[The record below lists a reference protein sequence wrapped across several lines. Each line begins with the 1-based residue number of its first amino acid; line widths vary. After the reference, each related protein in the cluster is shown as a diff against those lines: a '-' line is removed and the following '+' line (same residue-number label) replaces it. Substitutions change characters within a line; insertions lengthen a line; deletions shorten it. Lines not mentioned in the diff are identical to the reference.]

1 MRLALLKWP
10 VDSIYLNVANVGP
23 HIRDALTG
31 IMRLKQIKLAGF
43 KSFVDPTK
51 IPFLQALTAII
62 GPNGCGK
69 SNVIDAVRWVLGESS
84 AKHLRGDSMSD
95 VIFNGSS
102 ARKPVSVAGVELVFE
117 NKQGR
122 LAGQYASYEE
132 ISVKRQV
139 SRDGESWYFLN
150 GQKCRRKDITDLF
163 MGTGLGPR
171 SYAIIEQ
178 GTISRLIESKPQD
191 LRTFIEEAAGISR
204 YKERRRE
211 TENRIRHTRENLERL
226 GDIRSELAKQ
236 LEKLSQ
242 QAKAA
247 TQYRE
252 LKQAERKTHAELLV
266 MRYQEL
272 QSQMASLSEQI
283 NALELQ
289 QAAAHSLAQTSELAS
304 TELQVTLSQLA
315 EQEQHAVEAYYL
327 TGTEIAKLE
336 QQLQSQ
342 QQRDAQLHTQLEQLN
357 EQLTQNKAKL
367 ETYQA
372 SFYALEAEL
381 SQLVPQHELQQ
392 EMMDELQ
399 TQWEM
404 SVSRSEAQ
412 TETARIQAAAVAQH
426 QLQLELH
433 RSKLVHLQQLSAH
446 KTQLHQE
453 LQQELSSL
461 TEHALEDNSASLSQE
476 IERLEQAITQQVEVN
491 QELELALA
499 ENTQALDV
507 ARGEFEQLS
516 QRLSSMRARFE
527 LVEQWL
533 AKQEELSDKPQLW
546 QRIQVENGWEAA
558 AELALQGIM
567 TLPVGVS
574 ANAFGFYTDATLM
587 VAGAH
592 TQDAPIKLL
601 ADVNLAPWLKGLKWA
616 DNLASAKAQL
626 ANLAADERIVT
637 ADGYLLGKGFL
648 IAKQDN
654 SQSLVQ
660 LSKEQTQLSEAIAEC
675 EQARAAQQTRLDVLS
690 QQLTQVRDSVN
701 QGVQRLHQLQLD
713 KATQSTQLNHAEA
726 QAKQR
731 EAKRGQLAD
740 TTARTHAE
748 LALLTE
754 QLMLL
759 AEQEDELAQTLE
771 QSLEKQ
777 QQQRLDAQGDLA
789 RHQALK
795 AQISDAERR
804 LSALNASVQSV
815 TTRMAVSTEQ
825 IELQRVRVNELVQ
838 SLETVSAQLASVA
851 LQQGDQQTA
860 KLSEQLAQLLN
871 QQQCQH
877 QALTALRTQQ
887 SSLTETLNS
896 IGLKQKQE
904 LGQLE
909 GLTQRL
915 STLKLRREGVKGQA
929 DSQLATLSEQHIVL
943 AQIVDALPRD
953 GQPDKWQRDLD
964 QIRQKIVRLGAI
976 NLAAIE
982 EFDQQSERKSYLDHQ
997 DNDLNN
1003 GLATLEEA
1011 IRKID
1016 KETRTRF
1023 KATFD
1028 TVNEDLG
1035 RLFPKVF
1042 GGGRAYLALTE
1053 DDLLE
1058 TGVTIMAQP
1067 PGKKNS
1073 TIHLLSGGEK
1083 ALTAL
1088 SLVFAIFRLN
1098 PAPFCMLDEVD
1109 APLDDANVERFCRL
1123 LKEMSQSVQF
1133 IYISHNKITMEMADQ
1148 LIGVT
1153 MHEPG
1158 VSRIVAVDLE
1168 QAVAMADAG

>member
-1 MRLALLKWP
+1 MLPALLKLADKCICTAWL
-10 VDSIYLNVANVGP
+10 IFGP
-23 HIRDALTG
+23 DFRDALTG
-31 IMRLKQIKLAGF
+31 TMRLKQIKLAGF

-84 AKHLRGDSMSD
+84 AKHLRGDSMAD

-102 ARKPVSVAGVELVFE
+102 ARKPVSVAGVELIFE
-117 NKQGR
+117 NKEGR

-132 ISVKRQV
+132 IAVKRQV

-226 GDIRSELAKQ
+226 GDIRSELGKQ
-236 LEKLSQ
+236 LDKLAQ

-247 TQYRE
+247 KQYRE

-272 QSQMASLSEQI
+272 QDQMASLSEQI
-283 NALELQ
+283 SAIEVQ
-289 QAAAHSLAQTSELAS
+289 QAAAQSLAQTDELQT
-304 TELQVTLSQLA
+304 TELQVQLAQLA
-315 EQEQHAVEAYYL
+315 EQEQRAVEAYYL

-336 QQLQSQ
+336 QQLQNQ
-342 QQRDAQLHTQLEQLN
+342 KQRDAQLETQLAQVKEQIQQNTDKLN
-357 EQLTQNKAKL
+357 GYKASLSALELELAKL
-367 ETYQA
+367 G
-372 SFYALEAEL
+372 
-381 SQLVPQHELQQ
+381 PQHDEQQ
-392 EMMDELQ
+392 EIMDELQ
-399 TQWEM
+399 SQWEM
-404 SVSRSEAQ
+404 SIERSQQQAEV
-412 TETARIQAAAVAQH
+412 ARQQAADVSQH
-426 QLQLELH
+426 KLQLELH
-433 RSKLVHLQQLSAH
+433 RSQLAHQQQLLQHKQQQSREQQAQLSALMDGDLASSI
-446 KTQLHQE
+446 TP
-453 LQQELSSL
+453 LQQDIESL
-461 TEHALEDNSASLSQE
+461 DDALTLQNEINHQQEQSVSAS
-476 IERLEQAITQQVEVN
+476 
-491 QELELALA
+491 
-499 ENTQALDV
+499 TQALDE
-507 ARGEFEQLS
+507 ARHSAEQIQQQLTATK
-516 QRLSSMRARFE
+516 ARHE

-533 AKQEELSDKPQLW
+533 TKQEQQSDKPQLW
-546 QRIQVENGWEAA
+546 QSLTVENGWETA
-558 AELALQGIM
+558 AELALNGLL
-567 TLPVGVS
+567 TLPVGVTETEM
-574 ANAFGFYTDATLM
+574 GFQA
-587 VAGAH
+587 
-592 TQDAPIKLL
+592 L
-601 ADVNLAPWLKGLKWA
+601 ASQSSQSEFLQAKVNLAPWLAGLKWA
-616 DNLASAKAQL
+616 KDIHAAKELLPQL
-626 ANLAADERIVT
+626 TSDQRIVT
-637 ADGYLLGKGFL
+637 ADGYLLGQGFL
-648 IAKQDN
+648 ITKTEGA
-654 SQSLVQ
+654 QSLVQ
-660 LSKEQTQLSEAIAEC
+660 LSKEQAQLAKNILDLQQSLQIRQDKMTDLAAIL
-675 EQARAAQQTRLDVLS
+675 QQQRL
-690 QQLTQVRDSVN
+690 QLTDGAQK
-701 QGVQRLHQLQLD
+701 LHQLQLD
-713 KATQSTQLNHAEA
+713 KATKSMQLSGLIEQVKARVEQQSKLDA
-726 QAKQR
+726 
-731 EAKRGQLAD
+731 
-740 TTARTHAE
+740 
-748 LALLTE
+748 ALSTSLIDIERLSE
-754 QLMLL
+754 QCELL
-759 AEQEDELAQTLE
+759 AEQEMELDETLQASE
-771 QSLEKQ
+771 DI
-777 QQQRLDAQGDLA
+777 QRQLIQDTQADSV

-795 AQISDAERR
+795 GRITEVERQ
-804 LSALNASVQSV
+804 LSATATGLQAV
-815 TTRMAVSTEQ
+815 TMRMAVSTEQ
-825 IELQRVRVNELVQ
+825 IELQQVRVNELIHSRESV
-838 SLETVSAQLASVA
+838 LTELAKVAQLSGVQNSVQ
-851 LQQGDQQTA
+851 LTEQLTQLLKQQHEQQQGL
-860 KLSEQLAQLLN
+860 KEVR
-871 QQQCQH
+871 QQQSV
-877 QALTALRTQQ
+877 LTD
-887 SSLTETLNS
+887 TLNR
-896 IGLKQKQE
+896 IGIKQKQE
-904 LGQLE
+904 LGKLE
-909 GLTQRL
+909 DLTQSL
-915 STLKLRREGVKGQA
+915 STLKLRREGIKGQA
-929 DSQLATLSEQHIVL
+929 NSQLEALQEQQIILSEIL
-943 AQIVDALPRD
+943 GNLPAE
-953 GQPDKWQRDLD
+953 GMPDKWQSDLD

-982 EFDQQSERKSYLDHQ
+982 EFEQQSERKSYLDHQ
-997 DNDLNN
+997 DDDLNK

-1016 KETRTRF
+1016 KETRSRF
-1023 KATFD
+1023 KTTFD
-1028 TVNEDLG
+1028 SVNEDLG

-1042 GGGRAYLALTE
+1042 GGGRAYLALTD

-1158 VSRIVAVDLE
+1158 VSRIVAVDIE

>member
-1 MRLALLKWP
+1 
-10 VDSIYLNVANVGP
+10 
-23 HIRDALTG
+23 
-31 IMRLKQIKLAGF
+31 MRLKQIKLAGF

-84 AKHLRGDSMSD
+84 AKHLRGDSMAD

-102 ARKPVSVAGVELVFE
+102 ARKPVSVAGVELIFE
-117 NKQGR
+117 NKEGR

-132 ISVKRQV
+132 IAVKRQV

-226 GDIRSELAKQ
+226 GDIRSELGKQ
-236 LEKLSQ
+236 LDKLAQ

-247 TQYRE
+247 KQYRE

-272 QSQMASLSEQI
+272 QAQMASLSEQI
-283 NALELQ
+283 SAIEVQ
-289 QAAAHSLAQTSELAS
+289 QAAAQSLAQTDELQT
-304 TELQVTLSQLA
+304 TELQVQLAQLA
-315 EQEQHAVEAYYL
+315 EQEQRAVEAYYL

-336 QQLQSQ
+336 QQLQNQ
-342 QQRDAQLHTQLEQLN
+342 KQRDAQLETLLAQVKEQIQQNTDKLNGYKASLSALEL
-357 EQLTQNKAKL
+357 ELAKL
-367 ETYQA
+367 G
-372 SFYALEAEL
+372 
-381 SQLVPQHELQQ
+381 PQHDEQQ
-392 EMMDELQ
+392 ELMDELQ
-399 TQWEM
+399 SQWEM
-404 SVSRSEAQ
+404 SIERSQQQAEV
-412 TETARIQAAAVAQH
+412 ARQQAADVSQH
-426 QLQLELH
+426 KLQLELR
-433 RSKLVHLQQLSAH
+433 RSQLAHQQQLLQHKQQQSREQQAQLSALMDGDLASSI
-446 KTQLHQE
+446 TP
-453 LQQELSSL
+453 LQQDIESL
-461 TEHALEDNSASLSQE
+461 DDALTLQNEINHQQEQSVSAS
-476 IERLEQAITQQVEVN
+476 
-491 QELELALA
+491 
-499 ENTQALDV
+499 TQALDE
-507 ARGEFEQLS
+507 ARHSAEHIQQQLTATK
-516 QRLSSMRARFE
+516 ARHE

-533 AKQEELSDKPQLW
+533 TKQEQQSDKPQLW
-546 QRIQVENGWEAA
+546 QSLTVENGWETA
-558 AELALQGIM
+558 AELALNGLL
-567 TLPVGVS
+567 TLPIGVTETEM
-574 ANAFGFYTDATLM
+574 GFQA
-587 VAGAH
+587 
-592 TQDAPIKLL
+592 L
-601 ADVNLAPWLKGLKWA
+601 ASQSSQSEFLQAKVNLAPWLAGLKWA
-616 DNLASAKAQL
+616 KDIHAAKELLPQL
-626 ANLAADERIVT
+626 TSDQRIVT
-637 ADGYLLGKGFL
+637 ADGYLLGQGFL
-648 IAKQDN
+648 ITKTEGA
-654 SQSLVQ
+654 QSLVQ
-660 LSKEQTQLSEAIAEC
+660 LSKEQAQLAQNILDLQQSLLIRQDKMTDLAAIL
-675 EQARAAQQTRLDVLS
+675 QQQRL
-690 QQLTQVRDSVN
+690 QLTDGAQK
-701 QGVQRLHQLQLD
+701 LHQLQLD
-713 KATQSTQLNHAEA
+713 KATKSMQLSGLIEQMKARVEQQSKLDA
-726 QAKQR
+726 
-731 EAKRGQLAD
+731 
-740 TTARTHAE
+740 
-748 LALLTE
+748 ALSTSLIDIERLSE
-754 QLMLL
+754 QCELL
-759 AEQEDELAQTLE
+759 AEQEMELDETLQASE
-771 QSLEKQ
+771 DI
-777 QQQRLDAQGDLA
+777 QRQLIQDTQADSV

-795 AQISDAERR
+795 GRITEVERQ
-804 LSALNASVQSV
+804 LSATATSLQAVMM
-815 TTRMAVSTEQ
+815 RMAVSTEQ
-825 IELQRVRVNELVQ
+825 IELQQVRVNELIHSRESV
-838 SLETVSAQLASVA
+838 LTELAKVAQLSGVQNSVQ
-851 LQQGDQQTA
+851 LTEQLTQLLKQQHEQQQGL
-860 KLSEQLAQLLN
+860 KEVR
-871 QQQCQH
+871 QQQSV
-877 QALTALRTQQ
+877 LTD
-887 SSLTETLNS
+887 TLNR
-896 IGLKQKQE
+896 IGIKQKQE
-904 LGQLE
+904 LGKLE
-909 GLTQRL
+909 DLTQSL
-915 STLKLRREGVKGQA
+915 STLKLRREGIKGQA
-929 DSQLATLSEQHIVL
+929 NSQLEALQEQQIILSEIL
-943 AQIVDALPRD
+943 GNLPAE
-953 GQPDKWQRDLD
+953 GMPDKWQSDLD

-982 EFDQQSERKSYLDHQ
+982 EFEQQSERKSYLDHQ
-997 DNDLNN
+997 DDDLNK

-1016 KETRTRF
+1016 KETRSRF
-1023 KATFD
+1023 KTTFD
-1028 TVNEDLG
+1028 SVNEDLG

-1042 GGGRAYLALTE
+1042 GGGRAYLALTD

-1158 VSRIVAVDLE
+1158 VSRIVAVDIE

>member
-1 MRLALLKWP
+1 MLPALLKLPAECICTAWL
-10 VDSIYLNVANVGP
+10 IFGP
-23 HIRDALTG
+23 DFRDALTG
-31 IMRLKQIKLAGF
+31 TMRLKQIKLAGF

-84 AKHLRGDSMSD
+84 AKHLRGDSMAD

-102 ARKPVSVAGVELVFE
+102 ARKPVSVAGVELIFE
-117 NKQGR
+117 NKEGR

-132 ISVKRQV
+132 IAVKRQV

-226 GDIRSELAKQ
+226 GDIRSELGKQ
-236 LEKLSQ
+236 LDKLAQ

-247 TQYRE
+247 KQYRE

-272 QSQMASLSEQI
+272 QAQMASLSEQI
-283 NALELQ
+283 SAIEVQ
-289 QAAAHSLAQTSELAS
+289 QAAAQSLAQTDELQT
-304 TELQVTLSQLA
+304 TELQVQLAQLA
-315 EQEQHAVEAYYL
+315 EQEQRAVEAYYL

-336 QQLQSQ
+336 QQLQNQ
-342 QQRDAQLHTQLEQLN
+342 KQRDAQLETQLAQVKEQIQQNTDKLN
-357 EQLTQNKAKL
+357 GYKASLSALELELAKL
-367 ETYQA
+367 G
-372 SFYALEAEL
+372 
-381 SQLVPQHELQQ
+381 PQHDEQQ
-392 EMMDELQ
+392 EIMDELQ
-399 TQWEM
+399 SQWEM
-404 SVSRSEAQ
+404 SIERSQQQAEV
-412 TETARIQAAAVAQH
+412 ARQQAADVSQH
-426 QLQLELH
+426 KLQLELR
-433 RSKLVHLQQLSAH
+433 RSQLAHQQQLLQHKQQQSREQQAQLSALMDGDLASSI
-446 KTQLHQE
+446 TP
-453 LQQELSSL
+453 LQQDIESL
-461 TEHALEDNSASLSQE
+461 DDALTLQNEINHQQEQSVSAS
-476 IERLEQAITQQVEVN
+476 
-491 QELELALA
+491 
-499 ENTQALDV
+499 TQALDE
-507 ARGEFEQLS
+507 ARHSAEHIQQQLTATK
-516 QRLSSMRARFE
+516 ARHE

-533 AKQEELSDKPQLW
+533 TKQEQQSDKPQLW
-546 QRIQVENGWEAA
+546 QSLTVENGWETA
-558 AELALQGIM
+558 AELALNGLL
-567 TLPVGVS
+567 TLPVGVTETEM
-574 ANAFGFYTDATLM
+574 GFQA
-587 VAGAH
+587 
-592 TQDAPIKLL
+592 L
-601 ADVNLAPWLKGLKWA
+601 ASQSSQSEFLQAKVNLAPWLAGLKWA
-616 DNLASAKAQL
+616 KDIHAAKELLPQL
-626 ANLAADERIVT
+626 TSDQRIVT
-637 ADGYLLGKGFL
+637 ADGYLLGQGFL
-648 IAKQDN
+648 ITKTEGA
-654 SQSLVQ
+654 QSLVQ
-660 LSKEQTQLSEAIAEC
+660 LSKEQAQLAKNILDLQQSLQIRQDKMTDLAAIL
-675 EQARAAQQTRLDVLS
+675 QQQRL
-690 QQLTQVRDSVN
+690 QLTDGAQK
-701 QGVQRLHQLQLD
+701 LHQLQLD
-713 KATQSTQLNHAEA
+713 KATKSMQLSGLIEQVKARVEQQSKLDA
-726 QAKQR
+726 
-731 EAKRGQLAD
+731 
-740 TTARTHAE
+740 
-748 LALLTE
+748 ALSASLIDIERLSE
-754 QLMLL
+754 QCELL
-759 AEQEDELAQTLE
+759 AEQEMELDETLQASE
-771 QSLEKQ
+771 DI
-777 QQQRLDAQGDLA
+777 QRQLIQDTQADSV

-795 AQISDAERR
+795 GRITEVERQ
-804 LSALNASVQSV
+804 LSATATGLQAV
-815 TTRMAVSTEQ
+815 TMRMAVSTEQ
-825 IELQRVRVNELVQ
+825 IELQQVRVNELIHSRESV
-838 SLETVSAQLASVA
+838 LTELAKVAQLSGVQNSVQ
-851 LQQGDQQTA
+851 LTEQLTQLLKQQHEQQQGL
-860 KLSEQLAQLLN
+860 KEVR
-871 QQQCQH
+871 QQQSV
-877 QALTALRTQQ
+877 LTD
-887 SSLTETLNS
+887 TLNR
-896 IGLKQKQE
+896 IGIKQKQE
-904 LGQLE
+904 LGKLE
-909 GLTQRL
+909 DLTQSL
-915 STLKLRREGVKGQA
+915 STLKLRREGIKGQA
-929 DSQLATLSEQHIVL
+929 NSQLEALQEQQIILSEIL
-943 AQIVDALPRD
+943 GNLPAE
-953 GQPDKWQRDLD
+953 GMPDKWQSDLD

-982 EFDQQSERKSYLDHQ
+982 EFEQQSERKSYLDHQ
-997 DNDLNN
+997 DDDLNK

-1016 KETRTRF
+1016 KETRSRF
-1023 KATFD
+1023 KTTFD
-1028 TVNEDLG
+1028 SVNEDLG

-1042 GGGRAYLALTE
+1042 GGGRAYLALTD

-1158 VSRIVAVDLE
+1158 VSRIVAVDIE

>member
-1 MRLALLKWP
+1 MLPALLKLP
-10 VDSIYLNVANVGP
+10 AECICTARLIFGP
-23 HIRDALTG
+23 DFRDALTG
-31 IMRLKQIKLAGF
+31 TMRLKQIKLAGF

-84 AKHLRGDSMSD
+84 AKHLRGDSMAD

-102 ARKPVSVAGVELVFE
+102 ARKPVSVAGVELIFE
-117 NKQGR
+117 NKEGR

-132 ISVKRQV
+132 IAVKRQV

-226 GDIRSELAKQ
+226 GDIRSELGKQ
-236 LEKLSQ
+236 LDKLAQ

-247 TQYRE
+247 KQYRE

-272 QSQMASLSEQI
+272 QDQMASLSEQI
-283 NALELQ
+283 SAIEVQ
-289 QAAAHSLAQTSELAS
+289 QAAAQSLAQTDELQT
-304 TELQVTLSQLA
+304 TELQVQLAQLA
-315 EQEQHAVEAYYL
+315 EQEQRSVEAYYL

-336 QQLQSQ
+336 QQLQNQ
-342 QQRDAQLHTQLEQLN
+342 KQRDAQLETQLAQVKEQIQQNTDKLN
-357 EQLTQNKAKL
+357 GYKASLSALELELAKL
-367 ETYQA
+367 G
-372 SFYALEAEL
+372 
-381 SQLVPQHELQQ
+381 PQHDEQQ
-392 EMMDELQ
+392 ELMDELQ
-399 TQWEM
+399 SQWEM
-404 SVSRSEAQ
+404 SIERSQQQAEV
-412 TETARIQAAAVAQH
+412 ARQQAADVSQH
-426 QLQLELH
+426 KLQLELR
-433 RSKLVHLQQLSAH
+433 RSQLAHQQQLLQHKQQQSREQQAQLSALMDVDLASSI
-446 KTQLHQE
+446 TP
-453 LQQELSSL
+453 LQQDIESL
-461 TEHALEDNSASLSQE
+461 DDALTLQNEINHQQEQSVSAS
-476 IERLEQAITQQVEVN
+476 
-491 QELELALA
+491 
-499 ENTQALDV
+499 TQALDE
-507 ARGEFEQLS
+507 ARHSAEQIQQQLTATK
-516 QRLSSMRARFE
+516 ARHE

-533 AKQEELSDKPQLW
+533 TKQEQQSDKPQLW
-546 QRIQVENGWEAA
+546 QSLTVENGWETA
-558 AELALQGIM
+558 AELALNGLL
-567 TLPVGVS
+567 TLPVGVTETEM
-574 ANAFGFYTDATLM
+574 GFQA
-587 VAGAH
+587 
-592 TQDAPIKLL
+592 L
-601 ADVNLAPWLKGLKWA
+601 ASKSSQSEFLQAKVNLAPWLAGLKWA
-616 DNLASAKAQL
+616 KDIHAAKELLPQL
-626 ANLAADERIVT
+626 TSDERIVT
-637 ADGYLLGKGFL
+637 ADGYLLGQGFL
-648 IAKQDN
+648 ITKTEGA
-654 SQSLVQ
+654 QSLVQ
-660 LSKEQTQLSEAIAEC
+660 LSKEQAQLAQNILDLQQSLQIRQDKMTDLAAIL
-675 EQARAAQQTRLDVLS
+675 QQQRL
-690 QQLTQVRDSVN
+690 QLTDGAQK
-701 QGVQRLHQLQLD
+701 LHQLQLD
-713 KATQSTQLNHAEA
+713 KATKSMQLSGLIEQVKARVEQQSKLDA
-726 QAKQR
+726 
-731 EAKRGQLAD
+731 
-740 TTARTHAE
+740 
-748 LALLTE
+748 ALSTSLIDIE
-754 QLMLL
+754 RLSDQCELL
-759 AEQEDELAQTLE
+759 AEQEMELDETLQASE
-771 QSLEKQ
+771 DI
-777 QQQRLDAQGDLA
+777 QRQLIQDTQADSV

-795 AQISDAERR
+795 GRITEVERQ
-804 LSALNASVQSV
+804 LSATATGLQAV
-815 TTRMAVSTEQ
+815 TMRMAVSTEQ
-825 IELQRVRVNELVQ
+825 IELQQVRVNELIHSRESV
-838 SLETVSAQLASVA
+838 LTELAKVAQLSGVQNSVQ
-851 LQQGDQQTA
+851 LTEQLTQLLKQQHEQQQGL
-860 KLSEQLAQLLN
+860 KEVR
-871 QQQCQH
+871 QQQSV
-877 QALTALRTQQ
+877 LTD
-887 SSLTETLNS
+887 TLNR
-896 IGLKQKQE
+896 IGIKQKQE
-904 LGQLE
+904 LGKLE
-909 GLTQRL
+909 DLTQSL
-915 STLKLRREGVKGQA
+915 STLKLRREGIKGQA
-929 DSQLATLSEQHIVL
+929 NSQLEALQEQQILLSEIL
-943 AQIVDALPRD
+943 GNIPAE
-953 GQPDKWQRDLD
+953 GMPDKWQSDLD

-982 EFDQQSERKSYLDHQ
+982 EFEQQSERKSYLDHQ
-997 DNDLNN
+997 DDDLNK

-1016 KETRTRF
+1016 KETRSRF
-1023 KATFD
+1023 KTTFD
-1028 TVNEDLG
+1028 SVNEDLG

-1042 GGGRAYLALTE
+1042 GGGRAYLALTD

-1158 VSRIVAVDLE
+1158 VSRIVAVDIE

>member
-1 MRLALLKWP
+1 MLPALLKLA
-10 VDSIYLNVANVGP
+10 DKCICTARLIFGP
-23 HIRDALTG
+23 DFRDALTG
-31 IMRLKQIKLAGF
+31 TMRLKQIKLAGF

-84 AKHLRGDSMSD
+84 AKHLRGDSMTD

-102 ARKPVSVAGVELVFE
+102 ARKPVSVAGVELIFE
-117 NKQGR
+117 NKEGR

-132 ISVKRQV
+132 IAVKRQV

-226 GDIRSELAKQ
+226 GDIRSELGKQ
-236 LEKLSQ
+236 LDKLAQ

-247 TQYRE
+247 KQYRE

-272 QSQMASLSEQI
+272 QAQMASLSEQI
-283 NALELQ
+283 SAIEVQ
-289 QAAAHSLAQTSELAS
+289 QAAAQSLAQTDELQT
-304 TELQVTLSQLA
+304 TELQVQLAQLA
-315 EQEQHAVEAYYL
+315 EQEQRAVEAYYL

-336 QQLQSQ
+336 QQLQNQ
-342 QQRDAQLHTQLEQLN
+342 KQRDAQLETQLAQVKEQIQQNTDKLN
-357 EQLTQNKAKL
+357 GYKASLSALELELAKL
-367 ETYQA
+367 G
-372 SFYALEAEL
+372 
-381 SQLVPQHELQQ
+381 PQHDEQQ
-392 EMMDELQ
+392 EIMDELQ
-399 TQWEM
+399 SQWEM
-404 SVSRSEAQ
+404 SIERSQQQAEV
-412 TETARIQAAAVAQH
+412 ARQQAADVSQH
-426 QLQLELH
+426 KLQLELR
-433 RSKLVHLQQLSAH
+433 RSQLAHQQQLLQHKQQQSREQQAQLVALMDGDLASSITPLQQDIESLDDALTLQNEINH
-446 KTQLHQE
+446 
-453 LQQELSSL
+453 QQEQSV
-461 TEHALEDNSASLSQE
+461 SAS
-476 IERLEQAITQQVEVN
+476 
-491 QELELALA
+491 
-499 ENTQALDV
+499 TQALDE
-507 ARGEFEQLS
+507 ARHSAEHIQQQLTATK
-516 QRLSSMRARFE
+516 ARHE

-533 AKQEELSDKPQLW
+533 TKQEQQSDKPQLW
-546 QRIQVENGWEAA
+546 QSLTVENGWETA
-558 AELALQGIM
+558 AELALNGLL
-567 TLPVGVS
+567 TLPVGVTETEM
-574 ANAFGFYTDATLM
+574 GFQA
-587 VAGAH
+587 
-592 TQDAPIKLL
+592 L
-601 ADVNLAPWLKGLKWA
+601 ASKSSQSEFLQAKVNLAPWLAGLKWA
-616 DNLASAKAQL
+616 KDIHAAKELLPQL
-626 ANLAADERIVT
+626 TSYQRIVT
-637 ADGYLLGKGFL
+637 ADGYLLGQGFL
-648 IAKQDN
+648 ITKTEGA
-654 SQSLVQ
+654 QSLVQ
-660 LSKEQTQLSEAIAEC
+660 LSKEQAQLAQNILDLQQSLQIRQDKMTDLAAIL
-675 EQARAAQQTRLDVLS
+675 QQQRL
-690 QQLTQVRDSVN
+690 QLTDGAQK
-701 QGVQRLHQLQLD
+701 LHQLQLD
-713 KATQSTQLNHAEA
+713 KATKSMQLSGLIEQVKARVEQQSKLDA
-726 QAKQR
+726 
-731 EAKRGQLAD
+731 
-740 TTARTHAE
+740 
-748 LALLTE
+748 ALSTSLIDIERLSE
-754 QLMLL
+754 QCELL
-759 AEQEDELAQTLE
+759 AEQEMELDETLQASE
-771 QSLEKQ
+771 DI
-777 QQQRLDAQGDLA
+777 QRQLIQDTQADSV

-795 AQISDAERR
+795 GRITEVERQ
-804 LSALNASVQSV
+804 LSATATGLQAV
-815 TTRMAVSTEQ
+815 TMRMAVSTEQ
-825 IELQRVRVNELVQ
+825 IELQQVRVNELIHSRESV
-838 SLETVSAQLASVA
+838 LTELAKVAQLSGVQNSVQ
-851 LQQGDQQTA
+851 LTEQLTQLLKQQHEQQQGL
-860 KLSEQLAQLLN
+860 KEVR
-871 QQQCQH
+871 QQQSV
-877 QALTALRTQQ
+877 LTD
-887 SSLTETLNS
+887 TLNR
-896 IGLKQKQE
+896 IGIKQKQE
-904 LGQLE
+904 LGKLE
-909 GLTQRL
+909 DLTQSL
-915 STLKLRREGVKGQA
+915 STLKLRREGIKGQA
-929 DSQLATLSEQHIVL
+929 NSQLEALQEQQIILSEIL
-943 AQIVDALPRD
+943 GNLPAE
-953 GQPDKWQRDLD
+953 GMPDKWQSDLD

-982 EFDQQSERKSYLDHQ
+982 EFEQQSERKSYLDHQ
-997 DNDLNN
+997 DDDLNK

-1016 KETRTRF
+1016 KETRSRF
-1023 KATFD
+1023 KTTFD
-1028 TVNEDLG
+1028 SVNEDLG

-1042 GGGRAYLALTE
+1042 GGGRAYLALTD

-1158 VSRIVAVDLE
+1158 VSRIVAVDIE

>member
-1 MRLALLKWP
+1 MLPALLKLADKCICTAWL
-10 VDSIYLNVANVGP
+10 IFGP
-23 HIRDALTG
+23 DFRDALTG
-31 IMRLKQIKLAGF
+31 TMRLKQIKLAGF

-84 AKHLRGDSMSD
+84 AKHLRGDSMAD

-102 ARKPVSVAGVELVFE
+102 ARKPVSVAGVELIFE
-117 NKQGR
+117 NKEGR

-132 ISVKRQV
+132 IAVKRQV

-226 GDIRSELAKQ
+226 GDIRSELGKQ
-236 LEKLSQ
+236 LDKLAQ

-247 TQYRE
+247 KQYRE

-272 QSQMASLSEQI
+272 QAQMASLSEQI
-283 NALELQ
+283 SAIEVQ
-289 QAAAHSLAQTSELAS
+289 QAAAQSLAQTDELQT
-304 TELQVTLSQLA
+304 TELQVQLAQLA
-315 EQEQHAVEAYYL
+315 EQEQRAVEAYYL

-336 QQLQSQ
+336 QQLQNQ
-342 QQRDAQLHTQLEQLN
+342 KQRDAQLETQLAQVKEQIQQNTDKLN
-357 EQLTQNKAKL
+357 GYKASLSALELELAKL
-367 ETYQA
+367 G
-372 SFYALEAEL
+372 
-381 SQLVPQHELQQ
+381 PQHDEQQ
-392 EMMDELQ
+392 ELMDELQ
-399 TQWEM
+399 SQWEM
-404 SVSRSEAQ
+404 SIERSQQQAEV
-412 TETARIQAAAVAQH
+412 ARQQAADVSQH
-426 QLQLELH
+426 KLQLELR
-433 RSKLVHLQQLSAH
+433 RSQLVHQQQLLQHKQQQSREQQAQLSALMDGDLASSI
-446 KTQLHQE
+446 TP
-453 LQQELSSL
+453 LQQDIESL
-461 TEHALEDNSASLSQE
+461 DDALTLQNEINHQQEQSVSAS
-476 IERLEQAITQQVEVN
+476 
-491 QELELALA
+491 
-499 ENTQALDV
+499 TQALDE
-507 ARGEFEQLS
+507 ARHSAEQIQQQLTATK
-516 QRLSSMRARFE
+516 ARHE

-533 AKQEELSDKPQLW
+533 TKQEQQSDKPQLW
-546 QRIQVENGWEAA
+546 QSLTVENGWETA
-558 AELALQGIM
+558 AELALNGLL
-567 TLPVGVS
+567 TLPVGVTETEM
-574 ANAFGFYTDATLM
+574 GFQA
-587 VAGAH
+587 
-592 TQDAPIKLL
+592 L
-601 ADVNLAPWLKGLKWA
+601 ASQSNQSEFLQAKVNLAPWLAGLKWA
-616 DNLASAKAQL
+616 KDIHAAKELLPQL
-626 ANLAADERIVT
+626 TSDQRIVT
-637 ADGYLLGKGFL
+637 ADGYLLGQGFL
-648 IAKQDN
+648 ITKTEGA
-654 SQSLVQ
+654 QSLVQ
-660 LSKEQTQLSEAIAEC
+660 LSKEQAQLAQNILDLQQSLQIRQDKMTDLAAIL
-675 EQARAAQQTRLDVLS
+675 QQQRL
-690 QQLTQVRDSVN
+690 QLTDGAQK
-701 QGVQRLHQLQLD
+701 LHQLQLD
-713 KATQSTQLNHAEA
+713 KATKSMQLSGLIEQVKARVEQQSKLDA
-726 QAKQR
+726 
-731 EAKRGQLAD
+731 
-740 TTARTHAE
+740 
-748 LALLTE
+748 ALSTSLIDIERLSE
-754 QLMLL
+754 QCELL
-759 AEQEDELAQTLE
+759 AEQEMELDETLQASE
-771 QSLEKQ
+771 DI
-777 QQQRLDAQGDLA
+777 QRQLIQDTQADSV

-795 AQISDAERR
+795 GRITEVERQ
-804 LSALNASVQSV
+804 LSATATGLQAV
-815 TTRMAVSTEQ
+815 TMRMAVSTEQ
-825 IELQRVRVNELVQ
+825 IELQQVRVNELIHSRESV
-838 SLETVSAQLASVA
+838 LTELAKVAQLSGVQNSVQ
-851 LQQGDQQTA
+851 LTEQLTQLLKQQHEQQQGL
-860 KLSEQLAQLLN
+860 KEVR
-871 QQQCQH
+871 QQQSV
-877 QALTALRTQQ
+877 LTD
-887 SSLTETLNS
+887 TLNR
-896 IGLKQKQE
+896 IGIKQKQE
-904 LGQLE
+904 LGKLE
-909 GLTQRL
+909 DLTQSL
-915 STLKLRREGVKGQA
+915 STLKLRREGIKGQA
-929 DSQLATLSEQHIVL
+929 NSQLEALQEQQIILSEIL
-943 AQIVDALPRD
+943 GNLPAE
-953 GQPDKWQRDLD
+953 GMPDKWQSDLD

-982 EFDQQSERKSYLDHQ
+982 EFEQQSERKSYLDHQ
-997 DNDLNN
+997 DDDLNK

-1016 KETRTRF
+1016 KETRSRF
-1023 KATFD
+1023 KTTFD
-1028 TVNEDLG
+1028 SVNEDLG

-1042 GGGRAYLALTE
+1042 GGGRAYLALTD

-1158 VSRIVAVDLE
+1158 VSRIVAVDIE

>member
-1 MRLALLKWP
+1 
-10 VDSIYLNVANVGP
+10 
-23 HIRDALTG
+23 
-31 IMRLKQIKLAGF
+31 MRLKQIKLAGF

-84 AKHLRGDSMSD
+84 AKHLRGDSMAD

-102 ARKPVSVAGVELVFE
+102 ARKPVSVAGVELIFE
-117 NKQGR
+117 NKEGR

-132 ISVKRQV
+132 IAVKRQV

-226 GDIRSELAKQ
+226 GDIRSELGKQ
-236 LEKLSQ
+236 LDKLAQ

-247 TQYRE
+247 KQYRE

-272 QSQMASLSEQI
+272 QAQMASLSEQI
-283 NALELQ
+283 SAIEVQ
-289 QAAAHSLAQTSELAS
+289 QAAAQSLAQTDELQT
-304 TELQVTLSQLA
+304 TELQVQLAQLA
-315 EQEQHAVEAYYL
+315 EQEQRAVEAYYL

-336 QQLQSQ
+336 QQLQNQ
-342 QQRDAQLHTQLEQLN
+342 KQRDAQLETQLAQVKEHIQQNTDKLN
-357 EQLTQNKAKL
+357 GYKASLSALELELAKL
-367 ETYQA
+367 G
-372 SFYALEAEL
+372 
-381 SQLVPQHELQQ
+381 PQHDEQQ
-392 EMMDELQ
+392 ELMDELQ
-399 TQWEM
+399 SQWEM
-404 SVSRSEAQ
+404 SIERSQQQAEV
-412 TETARIQAAAVAQH
+412 ARQQAADVSQH
-426 QLQLELH
+426 KLQLELR
-433 RSKLVHLQQLSAH
+433 RSQLAHQQQLLQHKQQQSREQQAQLSALMDGDLASSI
-446 KTQLHQE
+446 TP
-453 LQQELSSL
+453 LQQDIESL
-461 TEHALEDNSASLSQE
+461 DDALTLQNEINHQQEQSVSAS
-476 IERLEQAITQQVEVN
+476 
-491 QELELALA
+491 
-499 ENTQALDV
+499 TQALDE
-507 ARGEFEQLS
+507 ARHSAEHIQQQLTATK
-516 QRLSSMRARFE
+516 ARHE

-533 AKQEELSDKPQLW
+533 TKQEQQSDKPQLW
-546 QRIQVENGWEAA
+546 QSLTVENGWETA
-558 AELALQGIM
+558 AELALNGLL
-567 TLPVGVS
+567 TLPVGVTETEM
-574 ANAFGFYTDATLM
+574 GFQA
-587 VAGAH
+587 
-592 TQDAPIKLL
+592 L
-601 ADVNLAPWLKGLKWA
+601 ASQSSQSEFLQAKVNLAPWLAGLKWA
-616 DNLASAKAQL
+616 KDIHAAKELLPQL
-626 ANLAADERIVT
+626 TSDQRIVT
-637 ADGYLLGKGFL
+637 ADGYLLGQGFL
-648 IAKQDN
+648 ITKTEGA
-654 SQSLVQ
+654 QSLVQ
-660 LSKEQTQLSEAIAEC
+660 LSKEQAQLAQNILDLQQSLQIRQDKMTDLAAIL
-675 EQARAAQQTRLDVLS
+675 QQQRL
-690 QQLTQVRDSVN
+690 QLTDGAQK
-701 QGVQRLHQLQLD
+701 LHQWQLD
-713 KATQSTQLNHAEA
+713 KATKSMQLSGLIEQVKARVEQQSKLDA
-726 QAKQR
+726 
-731 EAKRGQLAD
+731 
-740 TTARTHAE
+740 
-748 LALLTE
+748 ALSTSLIDIERLSE
-754 QLMLL
+754 QYELL
-759 AEQEDELAQTLE
+759 AEQEMELDETLQASE
-771 QSLEKQ
+771 DI
-777 QQQRLDAQGDLA
+777 QRQLIQDTQADSV

-795 AQISDAERR
+795 GRITEVERQ
-804 LSALNASVQSV
+804 LSATATGLQAV
-815 TTRMAVSTEQ
+815 TMRMAVSTEQ
-825 IELQRVRVNELVQ
+825 IELQQVRVNELIHSRESV
-838 SLETVSAQLASVA
+838 LTELAKVAQLSGVQNSVQ
-851 LQQGDQQTA
+851 LTEQLTQLLKQQHEQQQGL
-860 KLSEQLAQLLN
+860 KEVR
-871 QQQCQH
+871 QQQSV
-877 QALTALRTQQ
+877 LTD
-887 SSLTETLNS
+887 TLNS
-896 IGLKQKQE
+896 IGIKQKQE
-904 LGQLE
+904 LGKLE
-909 GLTQRL
+909 DLTQSL
-915 STLKLRREGVKGQA
+915 STLKLRREGIKGQA
-929 DSQLATLSEQHIVL
+929 NSQLEALQEQQIILSEIL
-943 AQIVDALPRD
+943 GNLPAE
-953 GQPDKWQRDLD
+953 GMPDKWQSDLD

-982 EFDQQSERKSYLDHQ
+982 EFEQQSERKSYLDHQ
-997 DNDLNN
+997 DDDLNK

-1016 KETRTRF
+1016 KETRSRF
-1023 KATFD
+1023 KTTFD
-1028 TVNEDLG
+1028 SVNEDLG

-1042 GGGRAYLALTE
+1042 GGGRAYLALTD

-1158 VSRIVAVDLE
+1158 VSRIVAVDIE

>member
-1 MRLALLKWP
+1 MLPALLKLADKCICTAWL
-10 VDSIYLNVANVGP
+10 IFGP
-23 HIRDALTG
+23 DFRDALTCT
-31 IMRLKQIKLAGF
+31 MRLKQIKLAGF

-84 AKHLRGDSMSD
+84 AKHLRGDSMAD

-102 ARKPVSVAGVELVFE
+102 ARKPVSVAGVELIFE
-117 NKQGR
+117 NKEGR

-132 ISVKRQV
+132 IAVKRQV

-226 GDIRSELAKQ
+226 GDIRSELGKQ
-236 LEKLSQ
+236 LDKLAQ

-247 TQYRE
+247 KQYRE

-272 QSQMASLSEQI
+272 QAQMASLSEQI
-283 NALELQ
+283 SAIEVQ
-289 QAAAHSLAQTSELAS
+289 QAAAQSLAQTDELQT
-304 TELQVTLSQLA
+304 TELQVQLAQLA
-315 EQEQHAVEAYYL
+315 EQEQRAVEAYYL

-336 QQLQSQ
+336 QQLQNQ
-342 QQRDAQLHTQLEQLN
+342 KQRDAQLETQLAQVKEQIQQNTDKLN
-357 EQLTQNKAKL
+357 GYKASLSALELELAKL
-367 ETYQA
+367 G
-372 SFYALEAEL
+372 
-381 SQLVPQHELQQ
+381 PQRDEQQ
-392 EMMDELQ
+392 EIMDELQ
-399 TQWEM
+399 SQWEM
-404 SVSRSEAQ
+404 SIERSQQQAEV
-412 TETARIQAAAVAQH
+412 ARQQAADVSQH
-426 QLQLELH
+426 KLQLELR
-433 RSKLVHLQQLSAH
+433 RSQLAHQQQLLQHKQQQSREQQAQLSALMDGDLALSI
-446 KTQLHQE
+446 TP
-453 LQQELSSL
+453 LQQDIESL
-461 TEHALEDNSASLSQE
+461 DDALTLQNEINHQQEQSVSAS
-476 IERLEQAITQQVEVN
+476 
-491 QELELALA
+491 
-499 ENTQALDV
+499 TQALDE
-507 ARGEFEQLS
+507 ARHSAEQIQQQLTATK
-516 QRLSSMRARFE
+516 ARHE

-533 AKQEELSDKPQLW
+533 TKQEQQSDKPQLW
-546 QRIQVENGWEAA
+546 QSLTVENGWETA
-558 AELALQGIM
+558 AELALNGLL
-567 TLPVGVS
+567 TLPVGVTETEI
-574 ANAFGFYTDATLM
+574 GFQA
-587 VAGAH
+587 
-592 TQDAPIKLL
+592 L
-601 ADVNLAPWLKGLKWA
+601 ASQSSQSEYLHSKVNLAPWLAGLKWA
-616 DNLASAKAQL
+616 KDIHAAKELLPQL
-626 ANLAADERIVT
+626 TSNQRIVT
-637 ADGYLLGKGFL
+637 ADGYLLGQGFL
-648 IAKQDN
+648 ITKTEGA
-654 SQSLVQ
+654 QSLVQ
-660 LSKEQTQLSEAIAEC
+660 LSKEQAQLAQNILDLQQSL
-675 EQARAAQQTRLDVLS
+675 QNQQDKMTDLAAMLQQQR
-690 QQLTQVRDSVN
+690 QQLTDGAQK
-701 QGVQRLHQLQLD
+701 LHQLQLD
-713 KATQSTQLNHAEA
+713 KATKSMQLSGLIEQVKARVEQQSKLDA
-726 QAKQR
+726 
-731 EAKRGQLAD
+731 
-740 TTARTHAE
+740 
-748 LALLTE
+748 ALSTSLLDIERLSE
-754 QLMLL
+754 QCELL
-759 AEQEDELAQTLE
+759 AEQEMELDETLQASE
-771 QSLEKQ
+771 DI
-777 QQQRLDAQGDLA
+777 QRQLIQDTQADSV

-795 AQISDAERR
+795 GRITEVERQ
-804 LSALNASVQSV
+804 LSATATGLQAV
-815 TTRMAVSTEQ
+815 TMRMAVSTEQ
-825 IELQRVRVNELVQ
+825 IELQQVRVNELIHNRESV
-838 SLETVSAQLASVA
+838 LAELAKVAQLSGVQNSVQ
-851 LQQGDQQTA
+851 LTEQLTQLLKQQHEQQQGL
-860 KLSEQLAQLLN
+860 KEVR
-871 QQQCQH
+871 QQQSV
-877 QALTALRTQQ
+877 LTDTVNR
-887 SSLTETLNS
+887 
-896 IGLKQKQE
+896 IGIKQKQE
-904 LGQLE
+904 LGKLE
-909 GLTQRL
+909 DLTQSL
-915 STLKLRREGVKGQA
+915 STLKLRREGIKGQA
-929 DSQLATLSEQHIVL
+929 NSQLEALQEQQIILSEIL
-943 AQIVDALPRD
+943 GNLPAE
-953 GQPDKWQRDLD
+953 GMPDKWQSDLD

-982 EFDQQSERKSYLDHQ
+982 EFEQQSERKSYLDHQ
-997 DNDLNN
+997 DDDLNK

-1016 KETRTRF
+1016 KETRSRF
-1023 KATFD
+1023 KTTFD
-1028 TVNEDLG
+1028 SVNEDLG

-1042 GGGRAYLALTE
+1042 GGGRAYLALTD

-1158 VSRIVAVDLE
+1158 VSRIVAVDIE

>member
-1 MRLALLKWP
+1 
-10 VDSIYLNVANVGP
+10 
-23 HIRDALTG
+23 
-31 IMRLKQIKLAGF
+31 MRLKQIKLAGF

-84 AKHLRGDSMSD
+84 AKHLRGDSMAD

-117 NKQGR
+117 NKEGR
-122 LAGQYASYEE
+122 LAGQYASYED

-226 GDIRSELAKQ
+226 GDIRSELGKQ
-236 LEKLSQ
+236 LDKLAQ

-247 TQYRE
+247 KQYRE

-272 QSQMASLSEQI
+272 QVQMASLSEQI
-283 NALELQ
+283 SAIEVQ
-289 QAAAHSLAQTSELAS
+289 QAAAQSLAQTDELQA
-304 TELQVTLSQLA
+304 TELQVQLAQLA
-315 EQEQHAVEAYYL
+315 EQEQRAVEAYYL

-336 QQLQSQ
+336 QQLQNQ
-342 QQRDAQLHTQLEQLN
+342 KQRDSQLEAQLIQVKDQIRQQTD
-357 EQLTQNKAKL
+357 KL
-367 ETYQA
+367 EGYQT
-372 SFYALEAEL
+372 SLSALELEL
-381 SQLVPQHELQQ
+381 SQLAPQHEEQQ

-399 TQWEM
+399 SQWDM
-404 SVSRSEAQ
+404 SVERSEQ
-412 TETARIQAAAVAQH
+412 QSETARQQAAVVSQH
-426 QLQLELH
+426 KLQLELR
-433 RSKLVHLQQLSAH
+433 RSQLA
-446 KTQLHQE
+446 HQE
-453 LQQELSSL
+453 QLLQHKQQQHDEQQAELNNL
-461 TEHALEDNSASLSQE
+461 TRVELEDKVTPLTQDLALLDEAVTEQIDINHQLEEQVSLS
-476 IERLEQAITQQVEVN
+476 TQS
-491 QELELALA
+491 
-499 ENTQALDV
+499 LDE
-507 ARGEFEQLS
+507 ARVSFGLIQQKLTAT
-516 QRLSSMRARFE
+516 RARFE

-533 AKQEELSDKPQLW
+533 AKQEQLSDKPQLW
-546 QRIQVENGWEAA
+546 QSIKVENGWETA
-558 AELALQGIM
+558 AELALNGLL
-567 TLPVGVS
+567 TLPMGVLNTEVG
-574 ANAFGFYTDATLM
+574 FQTLELKL
-587 VAGAH
+587 AGIDTNDEYHAKI
-592 TQDAPIKLL
+592 QSN
-601 ADVNLAPWLKGLKWA
+601 VNLAPWLTGLKWA
-616 DNLASAKAQL
+616 QDLQSAKQML
-626 ANLAADERIVT
+626 AKLKDDERIVT
-637 ADGYLLGKGFL
+637 ADGYLLGRGFL
-648 IAKQDN
+648 IAKQD
-654 SQSLVQ
+654 SAESLVQ
-660 LSKEQTQLSEAIAEC
+660 LSKEQVQLAQSIADLDIALGMQQIKLTELAAILNQQRQQFTSSTQK
-675 EQARAAQQTRLDVLS
+675 
-690 QQLTQVRDSVN
+690 
-701 QGVQRLHQLQLD
+701 LHQLQLD
-713 KATQSTQLNHAEA
+713 KATKTTQLTNATE
-726 QAKQR
+726 QAKLLTV
-731 EAKRGQLAD
+731 KRSQLKE
-740 TTARTHAE
+740 TVTRSLAE
-748 LALLTE
+748 ISALTE
-754 QLMLL
+754 QLSLL
-759 AEQEDELAQTLE
+759 EEQEAELDEVLQL
-771 QSLEKQ
+771 SLEKQ
-777 QQQRLDAQGDLA
+777 LQLSQDSQADLA
-789 RHQALK
+789 GHQALK
-795 AQISDAERR
+795 VRLTEVERT
-804 LSALNASVQSV
+804 LSALGARLQSV
-815 TTRMAVSTEQ
+815 TMRIAVNVEQ

-838 SLETVSAQLASVA
+838 SRETVSTQLA
-851 LQQGDQQTA
+851 TA
-860 KLSEQLAQLLN
+860 AEQSGLHNSHQLSEQLTSLLK
-871 QQQCQH
+871 QQQVQ
-877 QALTALRTQQ
+877 QQGLKAVRTEQ
-887 SSLTETLNS
+887 SSLTEALNS
-896 IGLKQKQE
+896 IGIKQKQE
-904 LGQLE
+904 LGRLE
-909 GLTQRL
+909 GLTQSL
-915 STLKLRREGVKGQA
+915 SALKLRREGLKGQA
-929 DSQLATLSEQHIVL
+929 DSQLAALQEQQIVL
-943 AQIVDALPRD
+943 SQIINTLPAE
-953 GQPDKWQRDLD
+953 GSPDKWQSDLD

-982 EFDQQSERKSYLDHQ
+982 EFEQQSERKSYLDHQ
-997 DNDLNN
+997 DDDLNK

-1028 TVNEDLG
+1028 SVNEDLG

-1153 MHEPG
+1153 MYEPG
-1158 VSRIVAVDLE
+1158 VSRIVAVDIE

>member
-1 MRLALLKWP
+1 
-10 VDSIYLNVANVGP
+10 
-23 HIRDALTG
+23 
-31 IMRLKQIKLAGF
+31 MRLKQIKLAGF

-84 AKHLRGDSMSD
+84 AKHLRGDSMAD

-102 ARKPVSVAGVELVFE
+102 ARKPVSVAGVELIFE
-117 NKQGR
+117 NKEGR

-132 ISVKRQV
+132 IAVKRQV

-226 GDIRSELAKQ
+226 GDIRSELGKQ
-236 LEKLSQ
+236 LDKLAQ

-247 TQYRE
+247 KQYRE

-272 QSQMASLSEQI
+272 QAQMASLSEQI
-283 NALELQ
+283 SAIEVQ
-289 QAAAHSLAQTSELAS
+289 QAAAQSLAQTDELQT
-304 TELQVTLSQLA
+304 TELQVQLAQLA
-315 EQEQHAVEAYYL
+315 EQEQRAVEAYYL

-336 QQLQSQ
+336 QQLQNQ
-342 QQRDAQLHTQLEQLN
+342 KQRDAQLETQLAQVKEQIQQNTDKLN
-357 EQLTQNKAKL
+357 GYKASLSALELELAKL
-367 ETYQA
+367 G
-372 SFYALEAEL
+372 
-381 SQLVPQHELQQ
+381 PQHDEQQ
-392 EMMDELQ
+392 EIMDELQ
-399 TQWEM
+399 SQWEM
-404 SVSRSEAQ
+404 SIERSQLQAEV
-412 TETARIQAAAVAQH
+412 ARQQAADVSQH
-426 QLQLELH
+426 KLQLELR
-433 RSKLVHLQQLSAH
+433 RSQLAHQQQLLQHKQQQSREQQAQLSALMDGDLASSI
-446 KTQLHQE
+446 TP
-453 LQQELSSL
+453 LQQDIDSL
-461 TEHALEDNSASLSQE
+461 DDALTLQNEINHQQEQSVSAS
-476 IERLEQAITQQVEVN
+476 
-491 QELELALA
+491 
-499 ENTQALDV
+499 TQALDE
-507 ARGEFEQLS
+507 ARHSAEQIQQQLTATK
-516 QRLSSMRARFE
+516 ARHE

-533 AKQEELSDKPQLW
+533 TKQEQQSDKPQLW
-546 QRIQVENGWEAA
+546 QSLTVENGWETA
-558 AELALQGIM
+558 AELALNGLL
-567 TLPVGVS
+567 TLPVGVTETEM
-574 ANAFGFYTDATLM
+574 GFQA
-587 VAGAH
+587 
-592 TQDAPIKLL
+592 L
-601 ADVNLAPWLKGLKWA
+601 ASQSSQSEFLQAKVNLAPWLAGLKWA
-616 DNLASAKAQL
+616 KDIHAAKELLPQL
-626 ANLAADERIVT
+626 TSDQRIVT
-637 ADGYLLGKGFL
+637 ADGYLLGQGFL
-648 IAKQDN
+648 ITKTEGA
-654 SQSLVQ
+654 QSLVQ
-660 LSKEQTQLSEAIAEC
+660 LSKEQAQLAQNILDLQQSLQIRQDKMTDLAAIL
-675 EQARAAQQTRLDVLS
+675 QQQRL
-690 QQLTQVRDSVN
+690 QLTDGAQK
-701 QGVQRLHQLQLD
+701 LHQLQLD
-713 KATQSTQLNHAEA
+713 KATKSMQLSGLIEQVKARVEQQSKLDA
-726 QAKQR
+726 
-731 EAKRGQLAD
+731 
-740 TTARTHAE
+740 
-748 LALLTE
+748 ALSTSLIDIERLSE
-754 QLMLL
+754 QCELL
-759 AEQEDELAQTLE
+759 AEQEMELDETLQASE
-771 QSLEKQ
+771 DI
-777 QQQRLDAQGDLA
+777 QRQLIQDTQADTV

-795 AQISDAERR
+795 GRITEVERQ
-804 LSALNASVQSV
+804 LSATATGLQAV
-815 TTRMAVSTEQ
+815 TMRMAVSTEQ
-825 IELQRVRVNELVQ
+825 IELQQVRVNELIHSRESV
-838 SLETVSAQLASVA
+838 LTELAKVAQLSGVQNSVQ
-851 LQQGDQQTA
+851 LTEQLTQLLKQQHEQQQGL
-860 KLSEQLAQLLN
+860 KEVR
-871 QQQCQH
+871 QQQSV
-877 QALTALRTQQ
+877 LTD
-887 SSLTETLNS
+887 TLNR
-896 IGLKQKQE
+896 IGIKQKQE
-904 LGQLE
+904 LGKLE
-909 GLTQRL
+909 DLTQSL
-915 STLKLRREGVKGQA
+915 STLKLRREGIKGQA
-929 DSQLATLSEQHIVL
+929 NSQLEALREQQIILSEIL
-943 AQIVDALPRD
+943 GNLPAE
-953 GQPDKWQRDLD
+953 GMPDKWQSDLD

-982 EFDQQSERKSYLDHQ
+982 EFEQQSERKSYLDHQ
-997 DNDLNN
+997 DDDLNK

-1016 KETRTRF
+1016 KETRSRF
-1023 KATFD
+1023 KTTFD
-1028 TVNEDLG
+1028 SVNEDLG

-1042 GGGRAYLALTE
+1042 GGGRAYLALTD

-1158 VSRIVAVDLE
+1158 VSRIVAVDIE

>member
-1 MRLALLKWP
+1 MLPALLKLA
-10 VDSIYLNVANVGP
+10 DKCICTARLIFGP
-23 HIRDALTG
+23 DFRDALTG
-31 IMRLKQIKLAGF
+31 TMRLKQIKLAGF

-84 AKHLRGDSMSD
+84 AKHLRGDSMAD

-102 ARKPVSVAGVELVFE
+102 ARKPVSVAGVELIFE
-117 NKQGR
+117 NKEGR

-132 ISVKRQV
+132 IAVKRQV

-226 GDIRSELAKQ
+226 GDIRSELGKQ
-236 LEKLSQ
+236 LDKLAQ

-247 TQYRE
+247 KQYRE

-272 QSQMASLSEQI
+272 QAQMASLSEQI
-283 NALELQ
+283 SAIEVQ
-289 QAAAHSLAQTSELAS
+289 QAAAQSLAQTDELQT
-304 TELQVTLSQLA
+304 TELQVQLAQLA
-315 EQEQHAVEAYYL
+315 EQEQRAVEAYYL

-336 QQLQSQ
+336 QQLQNQ
-342 QQRDAQLHTQLEQLN
+342 KQRDAQLETQLAQVKEHIQQNTDKLN
-357 EQLTQNKAKL
+357 GYKASLSALELELAKL
-367 ETYQA
+367 G
-372 SFYALEAEL
+372 
-381 SQLVPQHELQQ
+381 PQHDEQQ
-392 EMMDELQ
+392 ELMDELQ
-399 TQWEM
+399 SQWEM
-404 SVSRSEAQ
+404 SIERSQQQAEV
-412 TETARIQAAAVAQH
+412 ARQQAADVSQH
-426 QLQLELH
+426 KLQLELR
-433 RSKLVHLQQLSAH
+433 RSQLAHQQQLLQHKQQQSREQQAQLSALMDGDLASSI
-446 KTQLHQE
+446 TP
-453 LQQELSSL
+453 LQQDIESL
-461 TEHALEDNSASLSQE
+461 DDALTLQNEINHQQEQSVSAS
-476 IERLEQAITQQVEVN
+476 
-491 QELELALA
+491 
-499 ENTQALDV
+499 TQALDE
-507 ARGEFEQLS
+507 ARHSAEHIQQQLTATK
-516 QRLSSMRARFE
+516 ARHE

-533 AKQEELSDKPQLW
+533 TKQEQQSDKPQLW
-546 QRIQVENGWEAA
+546 QSLTVENGWETA
-558 AELALQGIM
+558 AELALNGLL
-567 TLPVGVS
+567 TLPVGVTETEM
-574 ANAFGFYTDATLM
+574 GFQA
-587 VAGAH
+587 
-592 TQDAPIKLL
+592 L
-601 ADVNLAPWLKGLKWA
+601 ASQSSQSEFLQAKVNLAPWLAGLKWA
-616 DNLASAKAQL
+616 KDIHAAKELLPQL
-626 ANLAADERIVT
+626 TSDQRIVT
-637 ADGYLLGKGFL
+637 ADGYLLGQGFL
-648 IAKQDN
+648 ITKTEGA
-654 SQSLVQ
+654 QSLVQ
-660 LSKEQTQLSEAIAEC
+660 LSKEQAQLAQNILDLQQSLQIRQDKMTDLAAIL
-675 EQARAAQQTRLDVLS
+675 QQQRL
-690 QQLTQVRDSVN
+690 QLTDGAQK
-701 QGVQRLHQLQLD
+701 LHQWQLD
-713 KATQSTQLNHAEA
+713 KATKSMQLSGLIEQVKARVEQQSKLDA
-726 QAKQR
+726 
-731 EAKRGQLAD
+731 
-740 TTARTHAE
+740 
-748 LALLTE
+748 ALSTSLIDIERLSE
-754 QLMLL
+754 QYELL
-759 AEQEDELAQTLE
+759 AEQEMELDETLQASE
-771 QSLEKQ
+771 DI
-777 QQQRLDAQGDLA
+777 QRQLIQDTQADSV

-795 AQISDAERR
+795 GRITEVERQ
-804 LSALNASVQSV
+804 LSATATGLQAV
-815 TTRMAVSTEQ
+815 TMRMAVSTEQ
-825 IELQRVRVNELVQ
+825 IELQQVRVNELIHSRESV
-838 SLETVSAQLASVA
+838 LTELAKVAQLSGVQNSVQ
-851 LQQGDQQTA
+851 LTEQLTQLLKQQHEQQQGL
-860 KLSEQLAQLLN
+860 KEVR
-871 QQQCQH
+871 QQQSV
-877 QALTALRTQQ
+877 LTD
-887 SSLTETLNS
+887 TLNS
-896 IGLKQKQE
+896 IGIKQKQE
-904 LGQLE
+904 LGKLE
-909 GLTQRL
+909 DLTQSL
-915 STLKLRREGVKGQA
+915 STLKLRREGIKGQA
-929 DSQLATLSEQHIVL
+929 NSQLEALQEQQIILSEIL
-943 AQIVDALPRD
+943 GNLPAE
-953 GQPDKWQRDLD
+953 GMPDKWQSDLD

-982 EFDQQSERKSYLDHQ
+982 EFEQQSERKSYLDHQ
-997 DNDLNN
+997 DDDLNK

-1016 KETRTRF
+1016 KETRSRF
-1023 KATFD
+1023 KTTFD
-1028 TVNEDLG
+1028 SVNEDLG

-1042 GGGRAYLALTE
+1042 GGGRAYLALTD

-1158 VSRIVAVDLE
+1158 VSRIVAVDIE

>member
-1 MRLALLKWP
+1 MLPALLKLPAECICTAWL
-10 VDSIYLNVANVGP
+10 IFGP
-23 HIRDALTG
+23 DFRDALTG
-31 IMRLKQIKLAGF
+31 TMRLKQIKLAGF

-84 AKHLRGDSMSD
+84 AKHLRGDSMAD

-102 ARKPVSVAGVELVFE
+102 ARKPVSVAGVELIFE
-117 NKQGR
+117 NKEGR

-132 ISVKRQV
+132 IAVKRQV

-226 GDIRSELAKQ
+226 GDIRSELGKQ
-236 LEKLSQ
+236 LDKLAQ

-247 TQYRE
+247 KQYRE

-272 QSQMASLSEQI
+272 QAQMASLSEQI
-283 NALELQ
+283 SAIEVQ
-289 QAAAHSLAQTSELAS
+289 QAAAQSLAQTDELQT
-304 TELQVTLSQLA
+304 TELQVQLAQLA
-315 EQEQHAVEAYYL
+315 EQEQRAVEAYYL

-336 QQLQSQ
+336 QQLQNQ
-342 QQRDAQLHTQLEQLN
+342 KQRDAQLETQLAQVKEQIQQNTDKLN
-357 EQLTQNKAKL
+357 GYKASLSALELELAKL
-367 ETYQA
+367 G
-372 SFYALEAEL
+372 
-381 SQLVPQHELQQ
+381 PQHDEQQ
-392 EMMDELQ
+392 ELMDELQ
-399 TQWEM
+399 SQWEM
-404 SVSRSEAQ
+404 SIERSQQQAEV
-412 TETARIQAAAVAQH
+412 ARQQAADVSQH
-426 QLQLELH
+426 KLQLELR
-433 RSKLVHLQQLSAH
+433 RSQLVYQQQLLQHKQQQSREQQAQLSALMDGDLASSI
-446 KTQLHQE
+446 TP
-453 LQQELSSL
+453 LQQDIESL
-461 TEHALEDNSASLSQE
+461 DDALTLQNEINHQQEQSVSAS
-476 IERLEQAITQQVEVN
+476 
-491 QELELALA
+491 
-499 ENTQALDV
+499 TQALDE
-507 ARGEFEQLS
+507 ARHSAEQIQQQLTATK
-516 QRLSSMRARFE
+516 ARHE

-533 AKQEELSDKPQLW
+533 TKQEQQSDKPQLW
-546 QRIQVENGWEAA
+546 QSLTVENGWETA
-558 AELALQGIM
+558 AELALNGLL
-567 TLPVGVS
+567 TLPVGVTETEM
-574 ANAFGFYTDATLM
+574 GFQA
-587 VAGAH
+587 
-592 TQDAPIKLL
+592 L
-601 ADVNLAPWLKGLKWA
+601 ASQSSQSEFLQAKVNLAPWLAGLKWA
-616 DNLASAKAQL
+616 KDIHAAKELLPQL
-626 ANLAADERIVT
+626 TSDQRIVT
-637 ADGYLLGKGFL
+637 ADGYLLGQGFL
-648 IAKQDN
+648 ITKTEGA
-654 SQSLVQ
+654 QSLVQ
-660 LSKEQTQLSEAIAEC
+660 LSKEQAQLAKNILDLQQSLQIRQDKMTVLAAIL
-675 EQARAAQQTRLDVLS
+675 QQQRL
-690 QQLTQVRDSVN
+690 QLTDGAQK
-701 QGVQRLHQLQLD
+701 LHQLQLD
-713 KATQSTQLNHAEA
+713 KATKSMQLSGLIEQVKARVEQQSKLDAALSASLIDIERLSEQC
-726 QAKQR
+726 
-731 EAKRGQLAD
+731 
-740 TTARTHAE
+740 E
-748 LALLTE
+748 LLV
-754 QLMLL
+754 
-759 AEQEDELAQTLE
+759 EQEMELDETLQASE
-771 QSLEKQ
+771 DI
-777 QQQRLDAQGDLA
+777 QRQLIQDTQADSV

-795 AQISDAERR
+795 GRITEVERQ
-804 LSALNASVQSV
+804 LSATATGLQAV
-815 TTRMAVSTEQ
+815 TMRMAVSTEQ
-825 IELQRVRVNELVQ
+825 IELQQVRVNELIHSRESV
-838 SLETVSAQLASVA
+838 LTELAKVAQLSGVQNSVQ
-851 LQQGDQQTA
+851 LTEQLTQLLKQQHEQQQGL
-860 KLSEQLAQLLN
+860 KEVR
-871 QQQCQH
+871 QQQSV
-877 QALTALRTQQ
+877 LTD
-887 SSLTETLNS
+887 TLNR
-896 IGLKQKQE
+896 IGIKQKQE
-904 LGQLE
+904 LGKLE
-909 GLTQRL
+909 DLTQSL
-915 STLKLRREGVKGQA
+915 STLKLRREGIKGQA
-929 DSQLATLSEQHIVL
+929 NSQLEALQEQQIILSEIL
-943 AQIVDALPRD
+943 GNLPAE
-953 GQPDKWQRDLD
+953 GMPDKWQSDLD

-982 EFDQQSERKSYLDHQ
+982 EFEQQSERKSYLDHQ
-997 DNDLNN
+997 DDDLNK

-1016 KETRTRF
+1016 KETRSRF
-1023 KATFD
+1023 KTTFD
-1028 TVNEDLG
+1028 SVNEDLG

-1042 GGGRAYLALTE
+1042 GGGRAYLALTD

-1158 VSRIVAVDLE
+1158 VSRIVAVDIE

>member
-1 MRLALLKWP
+1 MLPALLKLA
-10 VDSIYLNVANVGP
+10 DKCIYTARLIFGP
-23 HIRDALTG
+23 DFRDALTG
-31 IMRLKQIKLAGF
+31 TMRLKQIKLAGF

-84 AKHLRGDSMSD
+84 AKHLRGDSMAD

-102 ARKPVSVAGVELVFE
+102 ARKPVSVAGVELIFE
-117 NKQGR
+117 NKEGR

-132 ISVKRQV
+132 IAVKRQV

-226 GDIRSELAKQ
+226 GDIRSELGKQ
-236 LEKLSQ
+236 LDKLAQ

-247 TQYRE
+247 KQYRE

-272 QSQMASLSEQI
+272 QAQMASLSEQI
-283 NALELQ
+283 SAIEVQ
-289 QAAAHSLAQTSELAS
+289 QAAAQSLAQTDELQT
-304 TELQVTLSQLA
+304 TELQVQLAQLA
-315 EQEQHAVEAYYL
+315 EQEQRAVEAYYL

-336 QQLQSQ
+336 QQLQNQ
-342 QQRDAQLHTQLEQLN
+342 KQRDAQLETQLAQVKEQIQQNTDKLN
-357 EQLTQNKAKL
+357 GYKASLSALALELAKL
-367 ETYQA
+367 G
-372 SFYALEAEL
+372 
-381 SQLVPQHELQQ
+381 PQHDEQQ
-392 EMMDELQ
+392 EIMDELQ
-399 TQWEM
+399 SQWEM
-404 SVSRSEAQ
+404 SIERSQQQAEV
-412 TETARIQAAAVAQH
+412 ARQQAADVSQH
-426 QLQLELH
+426 KLQLELR
-433 RSKLVHLQQLSAH
+433 RSQLAHQQQLLQHKQQQSREQQAQLWALMDGDLASSITPLQQDIESLDDALTLQNEINH
-446 KTQLHQE
+446 
-453 LQQELSSL
+453 QQEQSV
-461 TEHALEDNSASLSQE
+461 SAS
-476 IERLEQAITQQVEVN
+476 
-491 QELELALA
+491 
-499 ENTQALDV
+499 TQALDE
-507 ARGEFEQLS
+507 ARHSAEHIQQQLTATK
-516 QRLSSMRARFE
+516 ARHE

-533 AKQEELSDKPQLW
+533 TKQEQQSDKPQLW
-546 QRIQVENGWEAA
+546 QSLTVENGWETA
-558 AELALQGIM
+558 AELALNGLL
-567 TLPVGVS
+567 TLPVGVTETEM
-574 ANAFGFYTDATLM
+574 GFQA
-587 VAGAH
+587 
-592 TQDAPIKLL
+592 L
-601 ADVNLAPWLKGLKWA
+601 ASQSSQSEFLQAKVNLAPWLAGLKWA
-616 DNLASAKAQL
+616 KDIHVAKELLPQL
-626 ANLAADERIVT
+626 TSDQRIVT
-637 ADGYLLGKGFL
+637 ADGYLLGQGFL
-648 IAKQDN
+648 ITKTEGA
-654 SQSLVQ
+654 QSLVQ
-660 LSKEQTQLSEAIAEC
+660 LSKEQSQLAQNILDLQQSLQIRQDKMTDLAAIL
-675 EQARAAQQTRLDVLS
+675 QQQRL
-690 QQLTQVRDSVN
+690 QLTDGAQK
-701 QGVQRLHQLQLD
+701 LHQLQLD
-713 KATQSTQLNHAEA
+713 KATKSMQLSGLIEQVKVRVEQQSKLDA
-726 QAKQR
+726 
-731 EAKRGQLAD
+731 
-740 TTARTHAE
+740 
-748 LALLTE
+748 ALSASLIDIERLSE
-754 QLMLL
+754 QCELL
-759 AEQEDELAQTLE
+759 AEQEMELDETLQTSE
-771 QSLEKQ
+771 DI
-777 QQQRLDAQGDLA
+777 QRQLIQDTQVDSV

-795 AQISDAERR
+795 GRITEVERQ
-804 LSALNASVQSV
+804 LSATATGLQAV
-815 TTRMAVSTEQ
+815 TMRMAVSTEQ
-825 IELQRVRVNELVQ
+825 IELQQVRVNELIHSRESV
-838 SLETVSAQLASVA
+838 LTELAKVAQLSGVQNSGQ
-851 LQQGDQQTA
+851 LTEQLTQLLKQQHEQQQGL
-860 KLSEQLAQLLN
+860 KEVR
-871 QQQCQH
+871 QQQSV
-877 QALTALRTQQ
+877 LTD
-887 SSLTETLNS
+887 TLNR
-896 IGLKQKQE
+896 IGIKQKQE
-904 LGQLE
+904 FGKLE
-909 GLTQRL
+909 DLTQSL
-915 STLKLRREGVKGQA
+915 STLKLRREGIKGQA
-929 DSQLATLSEQHIVL
+929 NSQLEALQEQQIILSEIL
-943 AQIVDALPRD
+943 GNLPAE
-953 GQPDKWQRDLD
+953 GMPDKWQSDLD

-982 EFDQQSERKSYLDHQ
+982 EFEQQSERKSYLDHQ
-997 DNDLNN
+997 DDDLNK

-1016 KETRTRF
+1016 KETRSRF
-1023 KATFD
+1023 KTTFD
-1028 TVNEDLG
+1028 SVNEDLG

-1042 GGGRAYLALTE
+1042 GGGRAYLALTD

-1158 VSRIVAVDLE
+1158 VSRIVAVDIE

>member
-1 MRLALLKWP
+1 
-10 VDSIYLNVANVGP
+10 
-23 HIRDALTG
+23 
-31 IMRLKQIKLAGF
+31 MRLKQIKLAGF
-43 KSFVDPTK
+43 KSFVDSTK

-117 NKQGR
+117 NKEGR

-226 GDIRSELAKQ
+226 GDIRSELGKQ
-236 LEKLSQ
+236 LDKLAQ

-247 TQYRE
+247 KQYRE

-272 QSQMASLSEQI
+272 QTQMASLSEQI
-283 NALELQ
+283 SAIEVQ
-289 QAAAHSLAQTSELAS
+289 QAAAQSLAQTDELKA
-304 TELQVTLSQLA
+304 TELQVQLAQLA
-315 EQEQHAVEAYYL
+315 EQEQRAVEAYYL

-336 QQLQSQ
+336 QQLQNQ
-342 QQRDAQLHTQLEQLN
+342 KQRDSQLQA
-357 EQLTQNKAKL
+357 QLTQVNDQVRQQTDKL
-367 ETYQA
+367 AGYQ
-372 SFYALEAEL
+372 SSLSALELEL
-381 SQLVPQHELQQ
+381 SQLAPQHEQQQ
-392 EMMDELQ
+392 EIMDELQ
-399 TQWEM
+399 SQWEM
-404 SVSRSEAQ
+404 SVERNEQQS
-412 TETARIQAAAVAQH
+412 ETARQQAAIVSQH
-426 QLQLELH
+426 QLQLELR
-433 RSKLVHLQQLSAH
+433 RSQLVHQEQLLQH
-446 KTQLHQE
+446 KQQQHDEQQTE
-453 LQQELSSL
+453 LNAL
-461 TEHALEDNSASLSQE
+461 ACIDLEDKVTPLTQDLTLLDEAIAAQIDVNYQLEAQVSLS
-476 IERLEQAITQQVEVN
+476 TQGLDEARVSVGLIQ
-491 QELELALA
+491 QKLTA
-499 ENTQALDV
+499 TQA
-507 ARGEFEQLS
+507 
-516 QRLSSMRARFE
+516 RFD

-533 AKQEELSDKPQLW
+533 SKQEQLSDKPQLW
-546 QRIQVENGWEAA
+546 QSIRVENGWETA
-558 AELALQGIM
+558 AELALSGLL
-567 TLPVGVS
+567 TLPVGVLNNEVGFQNLAQES
-574 ANAFGFYTDATLM
+574 ACTYI
-587 VAGAH
+587 
-592 TQDAPIKLL
+592 QDEHCTKIQSN
-601 ADVNLAPWLKGLKWA
+601 VNLAPWLTGLKWTQ
-616 DNLASAKAQL
+616 DLQSAKQML
-626 ANLAADERIVT
+626 AKLKDDERIVT
-637 ADGYLLGKGFL
+637 ADGYLLGRGFL
-648 IAKQDN
+648 IAKQD
-654 SQSLVQ
+654 SAESLVQ
-660 LSKEQTQLSEAIAEC
+660 LSKEQAQLAQSIADLDIALGLQQIKLTELTEMLNQQKLQLVTSTQK
-675 EQARAAQQTRLDVLS
+675 
-690 QQLTQVRDSVN
+690 
-701 QGVQRLHQLQLD
+701 LHQLQLD
-713 KATQSTQLNHAEA
+713 KATKTTQLTNATE
-726 QAKQR
+726 QAKQLTVKR
-731 EAKRGQLAD
+731 NQLNEAV
-740 TTARTHAE
+740 ARSVAE
-748 LALLTE
+748 ISALTE
-754 QLMLL
+754 QLNLL
-759 AEQEDELAQTLE
+759 EEQEAELDEVLQL
-771 QSLEKQ
+771 SLEKQ
-777 QQQRLDAQGDLA
+777 LQLSQDAQADLA

-795 AQISDAERR
+795 VRLTEVERVLST
-804 LSALNASVQSV
+804 LSARLQSV
-815 TTRMAVSTEQ
+815 SMRIAVNVEQ
-825 IELQRVRVNELVQ
+825 IELQQVRVNELIQ
-838 SLETVSAQLASVA
+838 SQETVSAQLAMAAEQSGVDNSHQ
-851 LQQGDQQTA
+851 LTDQLTSLLKQQQMQQQGLKA
-860 KLSEQLAQLLN
+860 VRME
-871 QQQCQH
+871 
-877 QALTALRTQQ
+877 Q

-896 IGLKQKQE
+896 IGIKQKQE
-904 LGQLE
+904 LGRLE
-909 GLTQRL
+909 GLTQSL
-915 STLKLRREGVKGQA
+915 STLKLRREGLKGQA
-929 DSQLATLSEQHIVL
+929 ESQLAALQEQQIVL
-943 AQIVDALPRD
+943 SQIINTLPAE
-953 GQPDKWQRDLD
+953 GCPDKWQSDLD
-964 QIRQKIVRLGAI
+964 HIRQKIVRLGAI

-982 EFDQQSERKSYLDHQ
+982 EFEQQSERKSYLDHQ
-997 DNDLNN
+997 DEDLNK

-1028 TVNEDLG
+1028 SVNEDLG

-1153 MHEPG
+1153 MYEPG
-1158 VSRIVAVDLE
+1158 VSRIVAVDIE